1 MLWKKMS
8 GKNIS
13 MEQEEERRIRQGCSN
28 RSSNGGICI
37 RKEVRNMG
45 ANEWWQRGMAY
56 ERKSRKEVK

>member
-28 RSSNGGICI
+28 MSSDGDICI